1 MSSTQLSSH
10 VQSLRSYEDCQQ
22 LRSEWDALVATH
34 SGEINS
40 LDPTSGFDW
49 AMALWQSHL
58 KAQDQD
64 VLVFRQGDD
73 VAGILPLYRFQKKVR
88 GIPCRSVAPFTELYG
103 GRTGFLL
110 KDLSIENLDAL
121 LTHARDHLQS
131 WDTLIL
137 TVVEGSDFEELLLN
151 LVPKKGWHHQVLNK
165 ERSPFIP
172 FLDTWENHFASL
184 PKKLRSTMR
193 NGEKRLRER
202 GELTYKECRTL
213 DEVQEFNAAVAA
225 IERESWKAEAGTS
238 IASNPVHDSFHRD
251 LALRAAASGY
261 FSGHLLFLNG
271 EPLAYIMGLLQQS
284 VFLDLKESYRA
295 AFREMSPGHVL
306 KSFAFARLYEHGTR
320 LYDFMGKCEE
330 YKLKWTDKIYCRST
344 YLVFTNS
351 WRSTIARWA
360 FQLSSQ
366 RPSPTSLR
374 ASSPQEGSGSVEE
387 AVK

>member
-1 MSSTQLSSH
+1 MSSSQLRSH

-22 LRSEWDALVATH
+22 FRLQWDALVALH
-34 SGEINS
+34 SGEINT
-40 LDPTSGFDW
+40 LDPTSCFDW

-58 KAQDQD
+58 KVQDQE
-64 VLVFRQGDD
+64 VLVLRQGDD
-73 VAGILPLYRFQKKVR
+73 VTGILPLYRFQKKVR

-110 KDLSIENLDAL
+110 KDPRVENLDAL
-121 LTHARDHLQS
+121 LTHAQDRLPS
-131 WDTLIL
+131 WDTFVL
-137 TVVEGSDFEELLLN
+137 TVVDGSDFEKLLLD
-151 LVPKKGWHHQVLNK
+151 LVSRKRWHFEILNK

-213 DEVQEFNAAVAA
+213 DEVQEFNVAVAA

-238 IASNPVHDSFHRD
+238 IASNPVHDAFHRD
-251 LALRAAASGY
+251 LALRAAACGY
-261 FSGHLLFLNG
+261 FSGHLLLLNR
-271 EPLAYIMGLLQQS
+271 EPIAYIMGLLQQG

-295 AFREMSPGHVL
+295 VFREMSPGHVL
-306 KSFAFARLYEHGTR
+306 KSFAFARLYEHGTHV
-320 LYDFMGKCEE
+320 YDFMGKCEE
-330 YKLKWTDKIYCRST
+330 YKLKWTDQTYCRST
-344 YLVFTNS
+344 YLVFSNS
-351 WRSTIARWA
+351 WRSRIARWA
-360 FQLSSQ
+360 FQLSS
-366 RPSPTSLR
+366 RKSIPSPPN
-374 ASSPQEGSGSVEE
+374 APPVQEGTGSIEE